1 VPPDSYLD
9 RHKRIFTSNEVH
21 ITQIKNSNLT
31 KVTGTRTPID
41 IIRSNRL
48 NKMKMKNPYKDKR
61 WFKLMSNKYVW
72 VLLFFVV
79 WMLFLDN
86 YSYFDHRF
94 LDHQINELQD
104 NKKYYQEEIKKDQE
118 QIKQLK
124 NPEQIEKYAREKYFM
139 KKDSEDIYIIQ
150 FEGDTI
156 QDTKE

>member
-1 VPPDSYLD
+1 
-9 RHKRIFTSNEVH
+9 
-21 ITQIKNSNLT
+21 
-31 KVTGTRTPID
+31 
-41 IIRSNRL
+41 
-48 NKMKMKNPYKDKR
+48 MKLKNPYKDKK
-61 WFKLMSNKYVW
+61 WFKYLGNKYVW

-94 LDHQINELQD
+94 LDGQINELQD

-156 QDTKE
+156 QDKE